1 MARRGG
7 ARVTPRGARPA
18 ALDYHFA
25 PSPFSLPADPMSFDA
40 ATALDMSTPAAK
52 RASYELLAAQARAVL
67 EGERDMVA
75 NLAQFS
81 ALVYQSVPDLNWAG
95 FYLARGEELVVGPF
109 QGKVACVRIPFSRG
123 VCGACARSREIQR
136 VEDVHAFP
144 GHIACDS
151 ASRSEL
157 VLPIVAG
164 GRLVGVFDLDSPTAA
179 RFDEDDARGFA
190 AAVEVVAA
198 GTDWA

>member
-1 MARRGG
+1 MSFE
-7 ARVTPRGARPA
+7 PA
-18 ALDYHFA
+18 A
-25 PSPFSLPADPMSFDA
+25 
-40 ATALDMSTPAAK
+40 TLDMSTPAAK
-52 RASYELLAAQARAVL
+52 RASYELLVAQVRAVL
-67 EGERDMVA
+67 EGERDWLA

-95 FYLARGEELVVGPF
+95 FYMARGEELVVGPF

-123 VCGACARSREIQR
+123 VCGACARTREIQR

-151 ASRSEL
+151 ASNSEL
-157 VLPIVAG
+157 VLPVIAD
-164 GRLVGVFDLDSPTAA
+164 GRLVAVFDLDSPSTA
-179 RFDEDDARGFA
+179 RFDAEDARGFA
-190 AAVEVVAA
+190 AAVAVLAA